1 MPYNLVGQNQLQ
13 LMSAFMYHVI
23 SETAK
28 AVAAAAAATSL
39 SAGPGAPPAAL
50 QPSPLQQ
57 KTQLKESAEV
67 SQSLI

>member
-1 MPYNLVGQNQLQ
+1 MPDNLVGQNQLQ

-28 AVAAAAAATSL
+28 AVAVAAAATSL
-39 SAGPGAPPAAL
+39 SAGPGAPAAL